1 MLMLLYYKTSDYEKD
16 NINNFA
22 CGNVC
27 CFKHGLCAP
36 ASFSASTSTAS
47 STCTIAVTEKPLTI
61 NKLKAFLFPN
71 YITSPQ
77 MLLFFS
83 NTSRNK

>member
-22 CGNVC
+22 GSNVC

-36 ASFSASTSTAS
+36 ASFSTSITTAS
-47 STCTIAVTEKPLTI
+47 STCTIAV
-61 NKLKAFLFPN
+61 
-71 YITSPQ
+71 ITVDY
-77 MLLFFS
+77 
-83 NTSRNK
+83 TD